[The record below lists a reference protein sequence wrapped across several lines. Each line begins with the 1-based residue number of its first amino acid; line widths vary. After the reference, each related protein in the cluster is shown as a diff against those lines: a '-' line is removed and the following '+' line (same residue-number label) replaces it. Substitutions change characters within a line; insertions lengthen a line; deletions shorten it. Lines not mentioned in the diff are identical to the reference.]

1 MKTVRTQLIA
11 MALLLGIGCA
21 VGWHA
26 GRYPLLHTIK
36 TSDGKATSISYL
48 LKSGD
53 TYYIRQIIE
62 PCTAAIQVYDP
73 KMGTLFDTSR
83 IDMCN
88 QLGKRELNP

>member
-1 MKTVRTQLIA
+1 
-11 MALLLGIGCA
+11 MALLLWIGCA

-26 GRYPLLHTIK
+26 GRYPLLHTVR
-36 TSDGKATSISYL
+36 TPDGKAASISYL

-62 PCTAAIQVYDP
+62 PCTATIQVYAP
-73 KMGTLFDTSR
+73 NMGTLFDSSV